1 MLSTGRSGS
10 SNNPDSNKVTIPCS
24 SAIVQ
29 AIVEGTGRAAD
40 QAAMVERMKRERS
53 EYIPSFEGLAP
64 SILKSIA

>member
-10 SNNPDSNKVTIPCS
+10 SNPDSNKVTIPCS
-24 SAIVQ
+24 SAIMQ

-53 EYIPSFEGLAP
+53 EYISSFEGLAP

>member
-1 MLSTGRSGS
+1 M
-10 SNNPDSNKVTIPCS
+10 
-24 SAIVQ
+24 Q

-53 EYIPSFEGLAP
+53 EYISSFEGLAP